1 MRILAVIISLVFC
14 LGCNTAKFAG
24 TNSGQLNG
32 NWIPVMLEIDGRQ
45 LPPASFEKQRLSISD
60 SNYIFVAESVDKGI
74 VKYNDGKMDIYG
86 KEGVNKGKHFSVIYK
101 LNDKGLT
108 ACYNLLGTHYPESF
122 ETKGKPMYFM
132 AVFRKE

>member
-1 MRILAVIISLVFC
+1 MRILIISFLFF
-14 LGCNTAKFAG
+14 LPGCNTPKYMG

-32 NWIPVMLEIDGRQ
+32 TWIPVMLEMDGKQ
-45 LPPASFEKQRLSISD
+45 LPPASFEKQRLTISD

-101 LNDKGLT
+101 LNDSRLT